1 MLIHKIQ
8 ILEGVTHNYKIRKED
23 MQSYIWETI
32 DILNDNK
39 HAVLSITFTI
49 NSPTLFPSSEEVIF

>member
-1 MLIHKIQ
+1 
-8 ILEGVTHNYKIRKED
+8 
-23 MQSYIWETI
+23 MQSYIWETS

-49 NSPTLFPSSEEVIF
+49 SSPTLFPSSEEVIF

>member
-1 MLIHKIQ
+1 
-8 ILEGVTHNYKIRKED
+8 
-23 MQSYIWETI
+23 MQSYIWETS

-49 NSPTLFPSSEEVIF
+49 NSSTLFPSSEEVMF